1 VSASGRL
8 RRWAATLKRDVLAL
22 WYCCRDPRTPLAAK
36 LMAMFIVGYALS
48 PIDLIPDFIPLLG
61 YLDDLILLPAAIYFT
76 LKLIPAEVLQDGRAR
91 AADRLAKQRPK
102 PVSRVA
108 AVVIVLV
115 WLLLAGLLWLAAEAV
130 LAHS

>member
-1 VSASGRL
+1 MSASGRL